1 MMRESKMEKQ
11 KTICITGVGGQAG
24 SVASTYLLNLGYRVI
39 GLKRRTAGDTLQNVK
54 HLLSN
59 KNFEIYEGDITDP
72 SSMNMYIEKY
82 KPDYLLHYAAQS
94 HVHSSFEQPSYTSN
108 VNILGTLNILESIR
122 WHHPYCR
129 TYFSASSEM
138 FGSNFNIVNGVKL
151 QNEKTPFHARS
162 PYGASKIAGFHL
174 VQNYREAYG
183 LFVVSGITFN
193 FESPARGPNFLTRKV
208 TKYVGQ
214 LYREM
219 QKLSLIHE
227 SDKFALDVVGKLK
240 LGNLDSFRDWSHCKD
255 TVRAQFL
262 MLQQVEP
269 KDYVI
274 CSGETRSVRD
284 FLKEA
289 FGCIGIANYMSFV
302 EIDKTL
308 IRAAE
313 LDYLRGDCSLIKKE
327 LGWKPEIGFKELVKT
342 MVEHDIKNF

>member
-1 MMRESKMEKQ
+1 MSEQ
-11 KTICITGVGGQAG
+11 KTVCITGIGGQAG
-24 SVASTYLLNLGYRVI
+24 PVAADYLLRQNHRVI
-39 GLKRRTAGDTLQNVK
+39 GLKRRTSGDTLKNVK
-54 HLLSN
+54 HLLGN
-59 KNFEIYEGDITDP
+59 PNFEIYEGDITDP
-72 SSMNMYIEKY
+72 SSMNMYVEKY

-94 HVHSSFEQPSYTSN
+94 HVHSSFEQPSYTTAVN
-108 VNILGTLNILESIR
+108 VMGTLNILESVR

-129 TYFSASSEM
+129 AYFSASSEM
-138 FGSNFNIVNGVKL
+138 FGSNYDIIDGVKL

-193 FESPARGPNFLTRKV
+193 FESIFRGDNFLTRKV
-208 TKYVGQ
+208 TKYIGR

-219 QKLSLIHE
+219 QKPSLVHD
-227 SDKFALDVVGKLK
+227 SSKFALNVVGKLK
-240 LGNLDSFRDWSHCKD
+240 LGNLDSYRDWSDCRD
-255 TVRAQFL
+255 TVRAQWAI
-262 MLQQVEP
+262 LQQTAP

-289 FGCIGIANYMSFV
+289 FKCIDIDNYMSFV
-302 EIDKTL
+302 EIDKNL
-308 IRAAE
+308 VRPAE

-342 MVEHDIKNF
+342 MVEHDCKTIS